1 MVLPLLLGEKAVYNV
16 SGFYL
21 FICLLLVFYIAT
33 SSFRGEVV
41 WQTSSVPKLQDT
53 EKKKIHS
60 SLEAPQ
66 DKVVS

>member
-16 SGFYL
+16 SGFCL

-41 WQTSSVPKLQDT
+41 WQTSSVPKLQDS
-53 EKKKIHS
+53 EKKIHS